1 MLVKTDIFADIVGQE
16 TAKTLLGT
24 ALEKNKIANAYLF
37 ASNASGVGKHKTAL
51 AFARSLAGD
60 YLDILEI
67 EPNYPEN
74 SQTKGNPSIKAARV
88 SEIIDFL
95 ATRSFN
101 SRKVVIIKDTEYL
114 NNIAANKLLKTLE
127 DPKTGI
133 FILISAQPQN
143 LLPTIISRCQ
153 VINFTGLSDKEILS
167 VLENEGFTLDDQAL
181 LAISS
186 GSPGQAIANQNMLET
201 IPGWII
207 QELESPPSDILSAI
221 KLSNHISSAWE
232 YSVQL
237 WFLKYLQYKWW
248 GKFKSA
254 PQLDKFTQARKRL
267 SSNVNPKN
275 IWDALLLP

>member
-1 MLVKTDIFADIVGQE
+1 MLVKTDTFKDVVGQE

-24 ALEKNKIANAYLF
+24 AFEQNKIANAYLF
-37 ASNASGVGKHKTAL
+37 ASNVNGVGKYKTAL
-51 AFARSLAGD
+51 AFAQALAGD

-74 SQTKGNPSIKAARV
+74 SQTKANLSIKAARV

-95 ATRSFN
+95 ATRSF
-101 SRKVVIIKDTEYL
+101 SGRKVVIIKDVEYM

-127 DPKTGI
+127 DPKTGT
-133 FILISAQPQN
+133 FILTSAQPQN
-143 LLPTIISRCQ
+143 LLPTITSRCQ
-153 VINFTGLSDKEILS
+153 VISFTGLSDEEVLL

-186 GSPGQAIANQNMLET
+186 GSPGQAIANQNMLESL
-201 IPGWII
+201 PGWII
-207 QELESPPSDILSAI
+207 KELESPPRDILSAI
-221 KLSNHISSAWE
+221 KLSNHISAWE
-232 YSVQL
+232 YPVQL

-248 GKFKSA
+248 GKFRSA
-254 PQLDKFTQARKRL
+254 PQLDKFTQARKRF
-267 SSNVNPKN
+267 SSNVNAKN

>member
-24 ALEKNKIANAYLF
+24 ALDQNKIANAYLF
-37 ASNASGVGKHKTAL
+37 ASNVSGVGKHKTAL
-51 AFARSLAGD
+51 AFARSLTD
-60 YLDILEI
+60 DFLDILEI
-67 EPNYPEN
+67 QPNYAES
-74 SQTKGNPSIKAARV
+74 SQTACNPSIKASRI

-101 SRKVVIIKDTEYL
+101 SRKVVIIKDAEYL

-127 DPKTGI
+127 DPKTGT
-133 FILISAQPQN
+133 FILISVQQRN
-143 LLPTIISRCQ
+143 LLPTITSRCQ
-153 VINFTGLSDKEILS
+153 VINFTGLSDTEVLS
-167 VLENEGFTLDDQAL
+167 VLKNEGVILGDQAL

-221 KLSNHISSAWE
+221 KLSNHISAWE
-232 YSVQL
+232 YPTQL
-237 WFLKYLQYKWW
+237 RFLKYLQYKWW
-248 GKFKSA
+248 GNFRSA
-254 PQLDKFTQARKRL
+254 PQLDKFTQARKRF
-267 SSNVNPKN
+267 SSNVNAKN

>member
-1 MLVKTDIFADIVGQE
+1 MFIKTDTFKDVVGQY
-16 TAKTLLGT
+16 TAKTLLGE
-24 ALEKNKIANAYLF
+24 ALERNKIANAYLF
-37 ASNASGVGKHKTAL
+37 ASNVSGVGKYKTAL
-51 AFARSLAGD
+51 PFAQALAGD
-60 YLDILEI
+60 YLDILSI
-67 EPNYPEN
+67 EPNYPEG
-74 SQTKGNPSIKAARV
+74 SQTKANPSIKASRV

-95 ATRSFN
+95 ATRSF
-101 SRKVVIIKDTEYL
+101 SGRKVVIIKDAEYL

-127 DPKTGI
+127 DPKTGV

-153 VINFTGLSDKEILS
+153 VINFTGLSDEEVLS
-167 VLENEGFTLDDQAL
+167 VLGNEGFTLDDQAL
-181 LAISS
+181 LAISL

-221 KLSNHISSAWE
+221 KLSNHISAWE
-232 YSVQL
+232 YSAQV

-248 GKFKSA
+248 GRFRSA
-254 PQLDKFTQARKRL
+254 PQLDKFTTARKRF
-267 SSNVNPKN
+267 SSNVNAKN

>member
-1 MLVKTDIFADIVGQE
+1 MLVKTDIFKGIVGQG
-16 TAKTLLGT
+16 TAKPLLIT
-24 ALEKNKIANAYLF
+24 ALEQNKIANAYLF
-37 ASNASGVGKHKTAL
+37 ASNVSGVGKYKTAL
-51 AFARSLAGD
+51 AFARSLTD
-60 YLDILEI
+60 NYLDILEI
-67 EPNYPEN
+67 EPNYAES
-74 SQTKGNPSIKAARV
+74 SQTACNPSIKASRI

-101 SRKVVIIKDTEYL
+101 SRKVVIIKDAEYL

-143 LLPTIISRCQ
+143 LLPTVISRCQ
-153 VINFTGLSDKEILS
+153 VINFTRLSNSEVLL
-167 VLENEGFTLDDQAL
+167 VLENEGFTLDHEAL

-207 QELESPPSDILSAI
+207 QELESPPRDILSAI
-221 KLSNHISSAWE
+221 KLSNHVSAWE
-232 YSVQL
+232 YSTQV

-248 GKFKSA
+248 GKFRSA
-254 PQLDKFTQARKRL
+254 PQQDKFTTARKRF